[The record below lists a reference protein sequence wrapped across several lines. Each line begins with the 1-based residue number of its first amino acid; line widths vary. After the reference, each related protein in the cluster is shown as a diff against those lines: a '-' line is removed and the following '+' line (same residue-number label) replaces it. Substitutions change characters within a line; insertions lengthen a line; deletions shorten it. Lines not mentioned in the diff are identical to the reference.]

1 MNEHLHQSPLLGMS
15 KQRAVEHRC
24 EATRQRCV
32 YPMVGAHVDERA
44 HADAEVIFTTLSS
57 L

>member
-32 YPMVGAHVDERA
+32 YPMVGVHVDERA